1 MPGGVF
7 ANSPCGLKHAK
18 PFFRPSHPPVGAS
31 EGTEKAGDQRPVSNS
46 IPGEARCIRKARS
59 DPAEQRTS
67 RRGLPA
73 RLSEPEGRVPRR
85 PPAGSSAGQS
95 FAQRMTGV
103 AGSPSLLTFL
113 ATQESQSAAGP
124 RPGQRYAKHGKTGQQ
139 GRKGFTAQYP
149 PPGPAYGSP
158 CLYDAANPEV
168 AAASNRESTPTAM
181 KRAPA
186 LR

>member
-1 MPGGVF
+1 
-7 ANSPCGLKHAK
+7 
-18 PFFRPSHPPVGAS
+18 
-31 EGTEKAGDQRPVSNS
+31 
-46 IPGEARCIRKARS
+46 
-59 DPAEQRTS
+59 
-67 RRGLPA
+67 
-73 RLSEPEGRVPRR
+73 
-85 PPAGSSAGQS
+85 
-95 FAQRMTGV
+95 MTGV

-124 RPGQRYAKHGKTGQQ
+124 RPGQRYAKHGKAGPE
-139 GRKGFTAQYP
+139 GHERSEAQYP

-168 AAASNRESTPTAM
+168 AAASSRESTPTAM